1 MKVCYPG
8 SFDPITN
15 GHLDMIER
23 ASRLFDEVI
32 VLIMENPRKNYHFSK
47 EERVEMIEKCLTE
60 AKLDNVKV
68 IVGEGLTVNYAASI
82 GCSGIIRGI
91 RAVSDYEYELQQ
103 ATANLMLNPDVETF
117 LLIARPEYS
126 FLSSSMVREIA
137 MNDGDI
143 SNLVPSPVLEDICTR
158 IRQE

>member
-1 MKVCYPG
+1 
-8 SFDPITN
+8 
-15 GHLDMIER
+15 MIR
-23 ASRLFDEVI
+23 KCIQHSKL
-32 VLIMENPRKNYHFSK
+32 EN
-47 EERVEMIEKCLTE
+47 VT
-60 AKLDNVKV
+60 V
-68 IVGEGLTVNYAASI
+68 IVGEGLTVKYAASI

-143 SNLVPSPVLEDICTR
+143 SNLVPEPVLDDIFAR